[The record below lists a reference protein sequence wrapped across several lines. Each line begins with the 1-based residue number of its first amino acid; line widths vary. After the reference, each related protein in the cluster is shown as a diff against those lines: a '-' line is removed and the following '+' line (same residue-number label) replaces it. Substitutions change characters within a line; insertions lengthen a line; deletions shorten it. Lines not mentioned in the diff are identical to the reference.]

1 MSATT
6 HPAIAIRRAA
16 ALSVALA
23 AIAPPALAVEW
34 FPRQPGT
41 GDTVYLLHTDP
52 CGTGAV
58 VGTPVLRFDA
68 ATGVAALEFDT
79 AAAAS
84 DAASCAPGQA
94 PSADAFAI
102 PAAIDG
108 TPIRRLVVDIDE
120 GSNRAQ
126 TIRLTPPQR
135 LGIPPSIVGTWNAA
149 GHVRQGFLIT
159 MTQRGELAVSWN
171 TYDAEGNKAW
181 YSGVAATNAASS
193 EVSMALV
200 DTSGGFFGEQAQ
212 LIPALKQFATVTLD
226 YLGCG
231 QMHMAWTPAAYTTH
245 AAGEDIFTQLTAPQ
259 GDACNLQAWAE
270 ARGVALRIVE
280 PDLVL

>member
-1 MSATT
+1 MHASRHRHATR
-6 HPAIAIRRAA
+6 IAT
-16 ALSVALA
+16 LALA
-23 AIAPPALAVEW
+23 LACTHVHALEW

-58 VGTPVLRFDA
+58 VGTPLLRFDA
-68 ATGVAALEFDT
+68 ATGVAVLEFDT
-79 AAAAS
+79 AGAAS
-84 DAASCAPGQA
+84 DAASCAPGST
-94 PSADAFAI
+94 PSVDAFAI
-102 PAAIDG
+102 PPAIDG
-108 TPIRRLVVDIDE
+108 SPIRRLVVDIDE

-135 LGIPPSIVGTWNAA
+135 LGIPPSIVGTWNAS

-181 YSGVAATNAASS
+181 YAGVAATDPASS
-193 EVSMALV
+193 EVSMALI
-200 DTSGGFFGEQAQ
+200 DTSGGFFGEQPQ

-231 QMHMAWTPAAYTTH
+231 QMHMTWTPAAYTTH
-245 AAGEDIFTQLTAPQ
+245 APGEDIFTQLTAPH